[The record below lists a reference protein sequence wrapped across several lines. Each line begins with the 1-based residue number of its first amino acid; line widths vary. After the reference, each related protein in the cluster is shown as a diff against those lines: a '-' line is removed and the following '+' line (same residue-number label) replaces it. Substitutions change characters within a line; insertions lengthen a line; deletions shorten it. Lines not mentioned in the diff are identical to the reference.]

1 MIGKKSNAA
10 RTAEREDWKREE
22 RVLAH
27 SRSVHVV
34 AALVADKAI

>member
-1 MIGKKSNAA
+1 MIGKQRNAA
-10 RTAEREDWKREE
+10 CTAEREDWKRED

-34 AALVADKAI
+34 AALVADKAM